1 MSIGQVVTLVN
12 CAQIPLRIVKLVM
25 ILQLVVMIV
34 DHLEEISNQYQEA
47 LNMHVMMFVVTIK
60 QLVQLIKIVMIAQQ

>member
-1 MSIGQVVTLVN
+1 MSIEQVVILVN

-25 ILQLVVMIV
+25 TLQQVVMIV

-47 LNMHVMMFVVTIK
+47 LNMHVMMFVFTIK